1 VHQLLQIWFDWVL
14 HGGYLGV
21 IVLMAMASSPL
32 PVPAEIVIPPAAFL
46 AAQGRFSL
54 AGVILAGTLGSYL
67 GGTAMYWVSQWI
79 GRPLVLRFGRYVLL
93 TPKKLEDAEHWLDR
107 YEAGGV
113 FFGRILPVVR
123 HLISIPAGIVRMN
136 FALFSMTTVVGSAV
150 SCGLLAYLG
159 RRAYFVE
166 PQLLT
171 NPEAMVHFIKSQSR
185 WILLIVLI
193 FAAMYFVALR
203 LMQAR
208 PASDRG

>member
-1 VHQLLQIWFDWVL
+1 MHQLLQIWFDWVL
-14 HGGYLGV
+14 NGGYLGI
-21 IVLMAMASSPL
+21 IVLMAMAASPL

-54 AGVILAGTLGSYL
+54 AAVIIAGTLGSYL
-67 GGTAMYWVSQWI
+67 GAVVVYWVSRWI

-93 TPKKLEDAEHWLDR
+93 TPRKLEEAEHWLDR

-123 HLISIPAGIVRMN
+123 HLIAIPAGIVRMN
-136 FALFSMTTVVGSAV
+136 FAVFSVTTLIGSAV
-150 SCGLLAYLG
+150 LCGLLAYLG
-159 RRAYFVE
+159 RHAYFAE

-171 NPEAMVHFIKSQSR
+171 NPEAMIHFIKSQFR
-185 WILLIVLI
+185 WILAVVLI

-203 LMQAR
+203 LMQPR
-208 PASDRG
+208 PASEG